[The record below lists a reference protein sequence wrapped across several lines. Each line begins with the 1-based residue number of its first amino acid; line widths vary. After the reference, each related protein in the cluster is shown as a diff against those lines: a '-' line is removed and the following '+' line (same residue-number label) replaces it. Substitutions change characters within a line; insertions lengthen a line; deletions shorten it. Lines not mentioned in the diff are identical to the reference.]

1 MGYDFKSIEEK
12 WEKVWDEKK
21 AFKTDTYDFSK
32 PKFFV
37 MDMFPYPSA
46 VGLHVGH
53 VEGYTATDALARMKR
68 MQGFNVL
75 HPIGYDAFGLPAE
88 QFAIKNNKNPGPYTD
103 QNIDH
108 RKCPS
113 IGFYPFYISLSDIFP
128 DHNGRC
134 R

>member
-21 AFKTDTYDFSK
+21 AFKTDAYDFSK

-53 VEGYTATDALARMKR
+53 VEGRDSMS
-68 MQGFNVL
+68 F
-75 HPIGYDAFGLPAE
+75 I
-88 QFAIKNNKNPGPYTD
+88 
-103 QNIDH
+103 
-108 RKCPS
+108 
-113 IGFYPFYISLSDIFP
+113 LSDMMPSVFLPNSSQSKTTRTLVPIP
-128 DHNGRC
+128 IRTSITSEHS
-134 R
+134 